1 VQITKFGR
9 AVTADESN
17 PPNNPLDAGSLM
29 LQRQE
34 AIHGFLPTVTFFQP
48 QSGPDLAQMA
58 SCQGLGVTDAPPGPP
73 LRIQRWAAL
82 RTKSLSFTIA

>member
-17 PPNNPLDAGSLM
+17 PPNNPLDARSLM

-58 SCQGLGVTDAPPGPP
+58 SCRGFGVTDAPPGATIGDPEGAG
-73 LRIQRWAAL
+73 LRA
-82 RTKSLSFTIA
+82 KSRSFTIA